1 MNDNLIISYNS
12 PVFTR
17 YLYVVNDVF
26 HSLQYCL
33 FNPLEKTL
41 DEAMFWA
48 FELYYSG
55 FEYETIEYLKNIYIS
70 HFEERFSKKFS
81 NFMKSKFAIS
91 IKKPYIDS
99 FSRTNKKDDWNGF
112 NKQFWKDENVA
123 IITANIYIRN
133 KQILNNNNNKIN
145 NVNKKVSKLII
156 VNYTPDDI
164 QLYKTFDIIQE
175 PPHLYKSYRILSNH
189 CIFDTIKI
197 NYHALYLNDNVL
209 NIKLYNREQLKDMF
223 HYQWLYYC
231 YFTPIWRNRIDKYG
245 GQIDH
250 INKLIIF
257 PDDNEDEFYTLYGY
271 EPDENPLEVFKMCI
285 GV

>member
-1 MNDNLIISYNS
+1 MTDNFIISYNT

-33 FNPLEKTL
+33 FNPLEKTI

-55 FEYETIEYLKNIYIS
+55 FENETIEYLKNIYIS

-91 IKKPYIDS
+91 IETQSNDIY
-99 FSRTNKKDDWNGF
+99 SRTNKKDDWNGF
-112 NKQFWKDENVA
+112 NKQLWKDENLA

-133 KQILNNNNNKIN
+133 KQILNNNNNN
-145 NVNKKVSKLII
+145 NKKVSKLII

-175 PPHLYKSYRILSNH
+175 PHLYKSYRILSNH

-197 NYHALYLNDNVL
+197 NCHALFLNDNL
-209 NIKLYNREQLKDMF
+209 LKIKLYNREQLKEMF

-257 PDDNEDEFYTLYGY
+257 PDDDNEDEFYTLYGY

>member
-1 MNDNLIISYNS
+1 MTDNFIISYNT

-17 YLYVVNDVF
+17 YLYIVNDVF

-33 FNPLEKTL
+33 FNPLEKTI

-91 IKKPYIDS
+91 IKTPYDDN

-112 NKQFWKDENVA
+112 NKQSWKDENVA

-133 KQILNNNNNKIN
+133 KQILNNNNNN
-145 NVNKKVSKLII
+145 NKVSKLII

-164 QLYKTFDIIQE
+164 QLYKTFDIIQQ
-175 PPHLYKSYRILSNH
+175 PHLYKSYRILSNH

-209 NIKLYNREQLKDMF
+209 NIKLYNREQLKYMF

-231 YFTPIWRNRIDKYG
+231 YFTPIWRNRIDKYV

-250 INKLIIF
+250 NNKLIIF